1 MHTAAHHF
9 RHKITVYFIL
19 SFVILHLS
27 PVRHSVCSELEM
39 MLSMSQANP
48 AMFSIMASKPEVAKQ
63 LRKLGRL
70 KELLETN
77 KEDLAAKQ
85 RGDWLRWIQRYRR
98 RLARECEKGCDKP
111 NVERLNMK
119 RIQTMDSTKPRF
131 ILHNYIAQNA
141 IEAAEK
147 GDFSEVQRVLKLLER
162 PYSAQPGVEHPGW
175 LGQAHQG
182 TCGVGGPGGAEV
194 ERNGK
199 DPDSVARCL
208 PYDSKPPSWA
218 REVCV
223 T

>member
-1 MHTAAHHF
+1 
-9 RHKITVYFIL
+9 
-19 SFVILHLS
+19 
-27 PVRHSVCSELEM
+27 M

-98 RLARECEKGCDKP
+98 RLARECEKECDKP

-119 RIQTMDSTKPRF
+119 RIQTMDSTNPRF
-131 ILHNYIAQNA
+131 ILRNYIAQNA

-182 TCGVGGPGGAEV
+182 DAVVLADQVEPAGAY
-194 ERNGK
+194 GK

-208 PYDSKPPSWA
+208 PYDRLVTNPS
-218 REVCV
+218 
-223 T
+223 